1 MPERYPP
8 PRRKEPLKGR
18 AAAHLSFKERIVGRM
33 GQLFPEEKW
42 KNIISVR
49 EGVLI
54 SRRGSEFP
62 LEKLQEI
69 LRDLEVHGRNAYWA
83 AELQKKKGI
92 SRTNR
97 PLLYWN

>member
-1 MPERYPP
+1 
-8 PRRKEPLKGR
+8 
-18 AAAHLSFKERIVGRM
+18 M

-83 AELQKKKGI
+83 AELQKKKGGDL
-92 SRTNR
+92 SN
-97 PLLYWN
+97 